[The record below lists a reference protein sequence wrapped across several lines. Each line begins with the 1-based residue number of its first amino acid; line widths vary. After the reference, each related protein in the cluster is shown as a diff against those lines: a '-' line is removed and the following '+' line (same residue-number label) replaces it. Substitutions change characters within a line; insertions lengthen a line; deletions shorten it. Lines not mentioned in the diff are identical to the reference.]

1 MSTVPTWRAT
11 WRLIGFSPGPFL
23 LYTLL
28 WTFFLTSQLIPG
40 LITQAIFDD
49 LTGAAPAGIGFWTLI
64 ALLAGV
70 QTSRL
75 VANFIKRYGEETF
88 RYTVQALL
96 RRNIVANQLRR
107 PGAEGLP
114 VSPGDAISRLR
125 ADVAEVA
132 DFPTW
137 LPHLLG
143 HLSFAVMAVII
154 MLAIHPTIT
163 LVAVLPMLAVVI
175 LGYYAQSR
183 ILRYYEASRLATG
196 AVTGFLGEILGAVQ
210 AVKVAD
216 ADVDVAEHLHT
227 LNEARRRADLSS
239 RLFRELIDW
248 ASSNIADLG
257 LGVVLLLAAQ
267 AMRAG
272 TFTVGDFA
280 LFTSYIGYVL
290 YVPSE
295 LGGFIADY
303 QTQAISIR
311 RMLELQPHA
320 PPETLVAHSPVY
332 THGAFPEPAYVA
344 KADAHRLEKLE
355 ASGLTYTYPGSDQG
369 IEDINLQLARGSFTV
384 ITGRIGSGKTTL
396 LRTLLGLLPKDAGE
410 IRWNNEIVEDPASF
424 FVPPRSAYT
433 PQVPGLFSESLRDN
447 ILMGLPEQAVDLQ
460 AAIRLA
466 VIERDVAQ
474 LEEGLETLIGPRG
487 IRLSGGQAQRTAAAR
502 MFVRDPELLVFDDLS
517 SALDVETERVLWER
531 VAERGDTTCLLI
543 SHRRS
548 ALRRADHIIVLRD
561 GRIEAEGELEAL
573 LQRCEE
579 MRRLWRGDLGASEP
593 LPQERW

>member
-1 MSTVPTWRAT
+1 MNEIPTWRVT
-11 WRLIGFSPGPFL
+11 CKLIAFSPGPFL
-23 LYTLL
+23 LYTVL

-49 LTGAAPAGIGFWTLI
+49 LTGAAPAGLGFWPLI
-64 ALLAGV
+64 ALLAAV
-70 QTSRL
+70 QVSRL
-75 VANFIKRYGEETF
+75 VANFVKRYGEETF

-96 RRNIVANQLRR
+96 RRNIVANRLRR

-125 ADVAEVA
+125 GDVAEVA

-143 HLSFAVMAVII
+143 YLSFAVLAVII
-154 MLAIHPTIT
+154 MLAIHPAIT

-175 LGYYAQSR
+175 VGYYVQNR
-183 ILRYYEASRLATG
+183 VLRYYDASRTATG

-216 ADVDVAEHLHT
+216 ADIDVAQHFHT
-227 LNEARRRADLSS
+227 LNEARRRADLKS

-280 LFTSYIGYVL
+280 LFTSYIAYVVD
-290 YVPSE
+290 VPLV

-303 QTQAISIR
+303 RTQAVSIR

-320 PPETLVAHSPVY
+320 PPQTLVASSPVY
-332 THGAFPEPAYVA
+332 TQGAFPEPAYA
-344 KADAHRLEKLE
+344 SDAGVHRLAKLE
-355 ASGLTYTYPGSDQG
+355 VCGLTYRYPGSDQG
-369 IEDINLQLARGSFTV
+369 IEDINLHMARGSFTI

-396 LRTLLGLLPKDAGE
+396 LRTVLGLLPKDAGE
-410 IRWNNEIVEDPASF
+410 ILWNGEVVEDPAAF

-433 PQVPGLFSESLRDN
+433 PQVPVLFSETLRDN
-447 ILMGLPEQAVDLQ
+447 ILMGLAEQQVDLQ
-460 AAIRLA
+460 AAIRSA
-466 VIERDVAQ
+466 VMEQDVAE
-474 LEEGLETLIGPRG
+474 LEEGLETIIGPRG
-487 IRLSGGQAQRTAAAR
+487 IRLSGGQAQRAAAAR
-502 MFVRDPELLVFDDLS
+502 MFVREPELLVFDDLS
-517 SALDVETERVLWER
+517 SALDVETEHLLWER
-531 VAERGDTTCLLI
+531 VAERPGATCLLV
-543 SHRRS
+543 SHRRP

-561 GRIEAEGELEAL
+561 GKMEAEGKLEAL
-573 LQRCEE
+573 LEGCEE

-593 LPQERW
+593 ARQERR